1 MKTRLHLTL
10 WLIALL
16 LGLMGTSDY
25 ATAQTSGTFG
35 KNNALKWEYN
45 TTTKALTISGRGDIP
60 DYLFYERQTYVLKM
74 PWVAFLKEMVAVVV
88 KEGVTS
94 LGKGAFCDSESL
106 VSVTLPESLRKIG
119 PEAFA
124 NCEKLPA
131 VKIPAGVKEVDDYA
145 FTGCSVLAAFI
156 VDRGNSTYSTIDGG
170 VLINK
175 KEAKLV
181 HYPAGRP
188 DKVYHIPAGIKTTAN
203 YAFDECR
210 LNAVTF
216 PAGMKSLGI
225 GAFAYCEELES
236 ITFPDGFSSLE
247 LESFVGCENLKRV
260 ILLGK
265 TPPEAQNFRV
275 FDRDACSK
283 ATLIV
288 PKGTKAAYAAAPE
301 WKRFKQI
308 TEANATANT
317 LLPEARI
324 YTAEGRLYLTLSR
337 TETVHVYH
345 VSGALVRTFNAPVG
359 ETSVTLPQGVYVV
372 RTGERTEKV
381 LVD

>member
-25 ATAQTSGTFG
+25 ARAQTSGTFG

-45 TTTKALTISGRGDIP
+45 TTTKALTISGKGDMP

-156 VDRGNSTYSTIDGG
+156 VDRGNSTYSTVDGG

-236 ITFPDGFSSLE
+236 VTFPDGFSSLG

-265 TPPEAQNFRV
+265 TPPEAPDFRV
-275 FDRDACSK
+275 FDRDARSK

-288 PKGTKAAYAAAPE
+288 PKGAKAAYAAAPE

-308 TEANATANT
+308 TEANATANA

-324 YTAEGRLYLTLSR
+324 YTADGRLYLALSR
-337 TETVHVYH
+337 AETVQVYH

-359 ETSVTLPQGVYVV
+359 ETSVTLPQGIYIV
-372 RTGERTEKV
+372 RAGERTEKV

>member
-1 MKTRLHLTL
+1 MKKSITTG
-10 WLIALL
+10 LIALFAIV
-16 LGLMGTSDY
+16 MCV
-25 ATAQTSGTFG
+25 ATVQAQNATSGTAG
-35 KNNALKWEYN
+35 PLKWQYN
-45 TTTKALTISGRGDIP
+45 TGTKTLTISGKGEMP
-60 DYLFYERQTYVLKM
+60 DYISYKTFTYELKM
-74 PWVAFLKEMVAVVV
+74 PWVAFLEEMVAVVV

-124 NCEKLPA
+124 NCEKLPV

-145 FTGCSVLAAFI
+145 FSGCSALAAFI
-156 VDRGNSTYSTIDGG
+156 VDRGNRTYSTIDG

-188 DKVYHIPAGIKTTAN
+188 DKVYHIPAGIKTTAK

-216 PAGMKSLGI
+216 PAGMKRLGI
-225 GAFAYCEELES
+225 GAFAYSEELES
-236 ITFPDGFSSLE
+236 VTFPDGFSSLE

-265 TPPEAQNFRV
+265 TPPEAPDFRV
-275 FDRDACSK
+275 FDQDVYSK

-288 PKGTKAAYAAAPE
+288 PKGAKAAYAVAPE

-308 TEANATANT
+308 TEANATANV

-324 YTAEGRLYLTLSR
+324 YTADGRLYLTLAR
-337 TETVHVYH
+337 AETVHIYN
-345 VSGALVRTFNAPVG
+345 VSGALVRTFTAPVG
-359 ETSVTLPQGVYVV
+359 ETSLALPQGVYVV
-372 RTGERTEKV
+372 RAGERTEKIIV
-381 LVD
+381 E